1 MKRILVVD
9 DEPELLEIIR
19 EHFQGR
25 YEIDTALSGASAI
38 ERFVRNRPDM
48 VFLDVNMPG
57 ANGVAVLKLLR
68 ETDPKIPVV
77 IVTAN
82 AQNQVAAECLAN
94 GAFGYVPK
102 PFNLTYMDH
111 MAAMALAQAQ
121 APPPRGRKRR

>member
-9 DEPELLEIIR
+9 DEAELLEILR
-19 EHFQGR
+19 EHFEGR
-25 YEIDTALSGASAI
+25 YEIETALSGASAI
-38 ERFVRNRPDM
+38 ERFVRRRPDM

-57 ANGVAVLKLLR
+57 ANGLAVLKLLR
-68 ETDPKIPVV
+68 QADPKIPVV

-82 AQNQVAAECLAN
+82 AENAIAAECIAQ

-111 MAAMALAQAQ
+111 MAAVAIEQGDRPA
-121 APPPRGRKRR
+121 R